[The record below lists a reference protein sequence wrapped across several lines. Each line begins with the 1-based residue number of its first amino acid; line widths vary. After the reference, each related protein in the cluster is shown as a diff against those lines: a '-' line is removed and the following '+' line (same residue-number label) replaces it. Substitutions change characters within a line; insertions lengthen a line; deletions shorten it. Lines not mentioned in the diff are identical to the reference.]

1 MEVTEVFSGKLVF
14 IDTAPLIY
22 YIEDNKSYREILAE
36 FMDLVEAGDVSLV
49 SSTLTLLEVLV
60 QPLRV
65 NRHDIVKNYEE
76 ILTRSQSL
84 QLFELDIIGGRRAAE
99 IRARYNFK
107 TPDAIQLAIALITKA
122 DIFLTN
128 DKKLF
133 ISEIQTITLDELI
146 N

>member
-1 MEVTEVFSGKLVF
+1 MEVTEVFSGKRVF

-99 IRARYNFK
+99 IRARYNF
-107 TPDAIQLAIALITKA
+107 
-122 DIFLTN
+122 
-128 DKKLF
+128 
-133 ISEIQTITLDELI
+133 
-146 N
+146 

>member
-99 IRARYNFK
+99 IRARYNF
-107 TPDAIQLAIALITKA
+107 
-122 DIFLTN
+122 
-128 DKKLF
+128 
-133 ISEIQTITLDELI
+133 
-146 N
+146 